1 MQSVLETVRREAT
14 QEWDQERPGSVSQLD
29 KLGTGI
35 SGQVAETFRVSSSRA
50 LRDCASFTDPLLM
63 GLCWVFIQLG
73 VNTGGTLSLPWQE
86 MPASLVKWLLH
97 PSFSGTGE
105 VGFPSSLRL
114 HGGRVLRW
122 GQTKAPYTWLR
133 VSGKSVP
140 GVGFG
145 HLHGFHQRQN
155 QCLGAELILE
165 RKIQVEEMKGPG

>member
-63 GLCWVFIQLG
+63 GPCWVFIQLG

-105 VGFPSSLRL
+105 ISQQPKASWRKSAKMGP
-114 HGGRVLRW
+114 
-122 GQTKAPYTWLR
+122 KAPYTWLR

-140 GVGFG
+140 GVGFD
-145 HLHGFHQRQN
+145 HLHGFHQRQT
-155 QCLGAELILE
+155 QCLEAELILE
-165 RKIQVEEMKGPG
+165 RKIQVAEMKGPG